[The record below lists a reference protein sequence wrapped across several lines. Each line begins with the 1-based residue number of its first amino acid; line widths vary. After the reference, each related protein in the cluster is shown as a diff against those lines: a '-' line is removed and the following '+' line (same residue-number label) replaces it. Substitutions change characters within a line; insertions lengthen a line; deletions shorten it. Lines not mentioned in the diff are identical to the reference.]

1 MDFRLTEEQK
11 LVRDTARDFVDR
23 ELIPHV
29 REWEEKG
36 EVPRSFYRKMASLGF
51 LGAPVPEKYGGAGM
65 DYVSFMLLVEEIS
78 RGSSSVRTTV
88 SVQTSLSET
97 SLMWF
102 GTEAQKEKW
111 LVPLAKGER
120 FGAWAITEPEAG
132 SDAGNLATTA
142 KLEGNEW
149 VLNGQKRFISN
160 GSLADYVQVYAREPG
175 TKRHEGISL
184 FLVPKDAPGFKVT
197 HVETTTN
204 LGLRASPTADL
215 AFEDCRIP
223 KENLIGK
230 KGDGWNQAMRTLNSG
245 RIGIAAGAVGVA
257 RAALEAASKYV
268 KDRKA
273 FGRPIGDFQL
283 IREMIAQSAVE
294 IDAARL
300 LTLRAA
306 HLRDLG
312 QDNTIEV
319 SMAKL
324 YGAQMAQRVTDW
336 AVQVHGGYGFS
347 GDFDVERDFRHARER
362 HPVRSGQLLPRER
375 GGSRTGGVPRAPP
388 SDPTVARRWF
398 RVARPPGLWP
408 HRRSHRARRA
418 RVEDPHGVGSL
429 TGLKSVPSRSAAHPR
444 RGPSG
449 RSGRGSCSP
458 CGSGPRGTGPGKFR
472 GGFASS
478 SASQTPCVGVSSPR
492 PPHP

>member
-1 MDFRLTEEQK
+1 MDFQLTEAQK

-29 REWEEKG
+29 REWEERG
-36 EVPRSFYRKMASLGF
+36 EIPRSFYAKMADLGF
-51 LGAPVPEKYGGAGM
+51 LGAPVPETYGGAGM

-88 SVQTSLSET
+88 SVQTSLSEA

-102 GTEAQKEKW
+102 GTEAQKRNW
-111 LVPLAKGER
+111 LVPLAKGEK
-120 FGAWAITEPEAG
+120 FGAWALTEPEAG
-132 SDAGNLATTA
+132 SDAANLQTTYA
-142 KLEGNEW
+142 VEEDEV
-149 VLNGQKRFISN
+149 VLDGRKRFISN
-160 GSLADYVQVYAREPG
+160 GSIADYIQVYARKPG
-175 TKRHEGISL
+175 SKRHEGLSL

-197 HVETTTN
+197 HVETKTK

-223 KENLIGK
+223 RENLLGAE
-230 KGDGWNQAMRTLNSG
+230 GDGWNQILKTLNSG

-257 RAALEAASKYV
+257 RAALETATAYV
-268 KDRKA
+268 KERRA

-283 IREMIAQSAVE
+283 VREMIAQSAVE

-312 QDNTIEV
+312 EDNTLEV

-324 YGAQMAQRVTDW
+324 FGAQMAQRVTDW

-347 GDFDVERDFRHARER
+347 GDFDVERYYRDARILGLYEGTNEIQKLIIAER
-362 HPVRSGQLLPRER
+362 IL
-375 GGSRTGGVPRAPP
+375 
-388 SDPTVARRWF
+388 
-398 RVARPPGLWP
+398 
-408 HRRSHRARRA
+408 
-418 RVEDPHGVGSL
+418 
-429 TGLKSVPSRSAAHPR
+429 
-444 RGPSG
+444 GPSTK
-449 RSGRGSCSP
+449 R
-458 CGSGPRGTGPGKFR
+458 
-472 GGFASS
+472 A
-478 SASQTPCVGVSSPR
+478 
-492 PPHP
+492 

>member
-1 MDFRLTEEQK
+1 MDFRMTEEQR
-11 LVRDTARDFVDR
+11 LVQETAREFVDR

-36 EVPRSFYRKMASLGF
+36 EVPRSFYAKMATLGF
-51 LGAPVPEKYGGAGM
+51 LGAPVPEAYGGAGM

-97 SLMWF
+97 SLLWF
-102 GTEAQKEKW
+102 ATEEQKRAW
-111 LVPLAKGER
+111 LVPLAKGEKL
-120 FGAWAITEPEAG
+120 GAWALTEPEAG
-132 SDAGNLATTA
+132 SDAGNLQTA
-142 KLEGNEW
+142 AELRGDEW

-160 GSLADYVQVYAREPG
+160 GSIADFVQVYAREPG
-175 TKRHEGISL
+175 SKRHDGISL
-184 FLVPKDAPGFKVT
+184 FMVPKGTPGFT
-197 HVETTTN
+197 APHVESKTK

-223 KENLIGK
+223 KENLIGTR
-230 KGDGWNQAMRTLNSG
+230 GDGWDEAMKTLNSG

-257 RAALEAASKYV
+257 RAALEAATKYV
-268 KDRKA
+268 KERKA

-294 IDAARL
+294 VDAARL

-312 QDNTIEV
+312 QDNTLEV

-324 YGAQMAQRVTDW
+324 FGAQMAQRVTDW

-347 GDFDVERDFRHARER
+347 GDFDVERYYRDARILGLYEGTNEIQKLIIAER
-362 HPVRSGQLLPRER
+362 VL
-375 GGSRTGGVPRAPP
+375 
-388 SDPTVARRWF
+388 
-398 RVARPPGLWP
+398 
-408 HRRSHRARRA
+408 
-418 RVEDPHGVGSL
+418 
-429 TGLKSVPSRSAAHPR
+429 
-444 RGPSG
+444 GPSG
-449 RSGRGSCSP
+449 KKG
-458 CGSGPRGTGPGKFR
+458 
-472 GGFASS
+472 
-478 SASQTPCVGVSSPR
+478 
-492 PPHP
+492 